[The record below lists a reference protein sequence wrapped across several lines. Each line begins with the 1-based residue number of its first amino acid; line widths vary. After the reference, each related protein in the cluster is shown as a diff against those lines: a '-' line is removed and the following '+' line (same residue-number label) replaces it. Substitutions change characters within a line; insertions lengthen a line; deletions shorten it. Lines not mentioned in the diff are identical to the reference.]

1 MLHEIDNVSV
11 NELARLMDADPKHV
25 QDWINFSNHFLD
37 ARLLD
42 AGFEVGIGRILS
54 DLRGNDQWSVCLAK
68 TNIRLTKSP
77 CSCDLTGIN

>member
-11 NELARLMDADPKHV
+11 NELARLMDADPEHV

-54 DLRGNDQWSVCLAK
+54 DLRGDDQ
-68 TNIRLTKSP
+68 
-77 CSCDLTGIN
+77 